1 MSSTD
6 GLENNFDLHK
16 NELRQHKDT
25 GVTSHMNNFQNETK
39 EMVGKVFNRFSPK
52 LFMSIVWNDFP
63 RDPITCISHST
74 HFKNVLLYNLYRVS
88 KVEYLPKFPNRIG
101 MMFFHERKEHV
112 IGVRSVRVFHTHVHL
127 YNDVNNIL
135 PYSRSHNVDM
145 VRKKLNT
152 HVYKLFKSEG
162 KGLQGLDIREWK
174 SEYHSH
180 YNFKDL
186 YEYRYDQDGDVVL
199 DYENSDIPK
208 FRNKTQSSKRTN
220 DEFSYVLSKKSTYQ
234 EKNNQFVLR

>member
-1 MSSTD
+1 
-6 GLENNFDLHK
+6 
-16 NELRQHKDT
+16 
-25 GVTSHMNNFQNETK
+25 MNNFQKETK
-39 EMVGKVFNRFSPK
+39 EMVGKVFSRFPPK
-52 LFMSIVWNDFP
+52 LFMSVVWNDFP

-88 KVEYLPKFPNRIG
+88 KVEYLPRFPNRIG

-112 IGVRSVRVFHTHVHL
+112 VGVRSVRVFHTHVHL
-127 YNDVNNIL
+127 YNDVNNLL
-135 PYSRSHNVDM
+135 PYSRSYNVDK
-145 VRKKLNT
+145 VRSKLNT

-174 SEYHSH
+174 SEYHSR

-208 FRNKTQSSKRTN
+208 FRNKTKSRKRTN
-220 DEFSYVLSKKSTYQ
+220 DELSFVFTKEPSYQ
-234 EKNNQFVLR
+234 EKDNQPLLRGTTRGHTQTI